1 MKTHDFCAHNGGF
14 EVVTF
19 PGGKRGRADALG
31 RAVAYVRGHVPCG
44 EGASVRVIERAR
56 EDGPGRTLIEWT
68 PMRATCGHL
77 FWVLATAGGMA
88 SGECAKHGIDW
99 KAERDLRLRLGGTW

>member
-1 MKTHDFCAHNGGF
+1 VKSIDFCAHNGGI

-31 RAVAYVRGHVPCG
+31 RAVAYVRGHTPCG

-56 EDGPGRTLIEWT
+56 ADGPGHTVIEWT
-68 PMRATCGHL
+68 PMREHGHL

-88 SGECAKHGIDW
+88 VGECARHGIDW
-99 KAERDLRLRLGGTW
+99 KAERDRRLRLGGAW